1 MAYKSTSRKRTFS
14 IDSDSESVIV
24 VESGSEDD
32 TPFIPVKKAKRLPI
46 VSSTEIETIS
56 KNQCCGCGR
65 CCACNK
71 TTPHPALHISCL
83 TGFTSTGLPKARVL
97 SKVND
102 ADDVGYSPMI
112 MPTRFA
118 TKREMAKSRV
128 DSYMLFKRIDD
139 PFTLPPNTTY
149 VLICPSC
156 QPSFGTLL
164 MFNFQDKATATP
176 KKPKAT
182 KDPVDHIQSLLISV
196 VLSHN
201 GSFHS
206 YSLLSHPPENV
217 SLIQAF
223 NLVSSE
229 SRHTDLDSSRS
240 VSGYKGSKLPKGKA
254 IVCEFRSDVDLQE
267 WIRSGEPY
275 VGMVVYKKAPANTHD
290 FDLLCCDRVLFHPHL
305 LFDHRVVLTCRI

>member
-1 MAYKSTSRKRTFS
+1 MSTSRKRTFS

-32 TPFIPVKKAKRLPI
+32 TPFIPAKKAKRLPI

-83 TGFTSTGLPKARVL
+83 TGFTSAGLPKARVL

-156 QPSFGTLL
+156 QPSSSSKLSTQSRCLLIQLL
-164 MFNFQDKATATP
+164 MLKNNFSTGA
-176 KKPKAT
+176 
-182 KDPVDHIQSLLISV
+182 
-196 VLSHN
+196 
-201 GSFHS
+201 
-206 YSLLSHPPENV
+206 
-217 SLIQAF
+217 
-223 NLVSSE
+223 
-229 SRHTDLDSSRS
+229 
-240 VSGYKGSKLPKGKA
+240 
-254 IVCEFRSDVDLQE
+254 
-267 WIRSGEPY
+267 
-275 VGMVVYKKAPANTHD
+275 
-290 FDLLCCDRVLFHPHL
+290 
-305 LFDHRVVLTCRI
+305 